1 MGPASPAAYSSAP
14 GAQRWTVLYDAECGF
29 CKWALAGLL
38 RRDRASRLRPLALQ
52 SAAADALLAGL
63 TLEERMAS
71 WHLVSP
77 DGVRSSAGQALAP
90 ALRLL
95 PGGRMPAAVMARL
108 PALTER
114 AYTWVADHRSELSR
128 WVPAASNRRASDY
141 VRARERA
148 LGGDGDQRGS
158 A

>member
-1 MGPASPAAYSSAP
+1 MRPASPDACSSAP
-14 GAQRWTVLYDAECGF
+14 AARRWAVLYDAECGF
-29 CKWALAGLL
+29 CKWALARLL

-52 SAAADALLAGL
+52 SSAADALLAGL

-77 DGVRSSAGQALAP
+77 GGVRSSAGQALAP

-95 PGGRMPAAVMARL
+95 PGGRIPAAVISRL
-108 PALTER
+108 PAPTER
-114 AYTWVADHRSELSR
+114 AYRWVADHRSELSR
-128 WVPAASNRRASDY
+128 WVPAASRRRASEY

-148 LGGDGDQRGS
+148 QWPS
-158 A
+158 S

>member
-1 MGPASPAAYSSAP
+1 
-14 GAQRWTVLYDAECGF
+14 VLYDAECGF
-29 CKWALAGLL
+29 CTWALAGLL
-38 RRDRASRLRPLALQ
+38 RWDRASRLRPLALQ

-63 TLEERMAS
+63 TLDERMAS

-77 DGVRSSAGQALAP
+77 DGERSSAGQALAP

-95 PGGRMPAAVMARL
+95 PGGRMPAAVMARN

-114 AYTWVADHRSELSR
+114 AYRWVADHRSELSR
-128 WVPAASNRRASDY
+128 WVPTASKRRAIDY
-141 VRARERA
+141 VRARERT
-148 LGGDGDQRGS
+148 LGGDGKKCGS